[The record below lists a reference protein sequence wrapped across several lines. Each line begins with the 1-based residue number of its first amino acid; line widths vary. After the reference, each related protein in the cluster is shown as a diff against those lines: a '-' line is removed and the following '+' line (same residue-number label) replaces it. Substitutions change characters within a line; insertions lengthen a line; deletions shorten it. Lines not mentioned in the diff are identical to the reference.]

1 LLLMVPGLTLPAS
14 LLLVL
19 QVTRPCFTKHS
30 FETFVHLVTGM
41 VAQTGRRTVTGM
53 LTGAGLSRLWPH
65 HRAHAFFSRASWDP
79 DRLGL
84 RLARAVVEALLPAG
98 APILVVIDDTLLH
111 RAGKKVFGVLWAHD
125 GSGRGKDKLGYGNT
139 WVVCA
144 VVACLPFAARP
155 VALPVAARL
164 WRGRATASRTDL
176 ALDMV
181 HDLAALFPDR
191 TVHVTGDAAYHSK
204 KVAGLP
210 GPVTFT
216 TRLPRNAALSEPTPP
231 RTRKRGRPRKKGAA
245 LGSLAAIAKTATW
258 RLTVVERYGRTE
270 FVWITELECLWY
282 GAFKDL
288 PVRLVLVR
296 DLNSANPYD
305 LALITTDLDS
315 PADDLVERYGTR
327 WPIESVFEH
336 MRQDLGVGQA
346 RNRTRRA
353 VERTVPFGLAVY
365 TIIVL
370 WYTAH
375 GHHPADI
382 TDRRARQPW
391 YTTKTT
397 PAFSDMVAKLRRTII
412 ATRHIRNPAGQPRP
426 EEITAVIRAWEAAAA

>member
-1 LLLMVPGLTLPAS
+1 MVAGLTLPAS

-30 FETFVHLVTGM
+30 FETFCHLAAGL

-65 HRAHAFFSRASWDP
+65 RRAHVFFSQASWDP
-79 DRLGL
+79 DQLGL
-84 RLARAVVEALLPAG
+84 RLAGAVVEALLSAD
-98 APILVVIDDTLLH
+98 APILVVIDDTLLQ
-111 RAGKKVFGVLWAHD
+111 RVGKKVFGVLWAHD
-125 GSGRGKDKLGYGNT
+125 GSGRGKDKLGFGNT
-139 WVVCA
+139 WVTA
-144 VVACLPFAARP
+144 AIVVRLPFLTKP

-164 WRGRATASRTDL
+164 WRGKATASRTDL
-176 ALDMV
+176 ALEMV
-181 HDLAALFPDR
+181 HDLAAIFPDR
-191 TVHVTGDAAYHSK
+191 TIHVTGDAAYHSG
-204 KVAGLP
+204 KVADLP
-210 GPVTFT
+210 GSVTFT
-216 TRLPRNAALSEPTPP
+216 TRLPCNAALFEPTPP
-231 RTRKRGRPRKKGAA
+231 PTGKRGRPRKKGAA
-245 LGSLAAIAKTATW
+245 LGSLTAIANAATW
-258 RLTVVERYGRTE
+258 SLTVVERYGRTE
-270 FVWITELECLWY
+270 FVWVTSIECLWY

-296 DLNSANPYD
+296 DLDSTNPYD
-305 LALITTDLDS
+305 LALISTDLNS

-336 MRQDLGVGQA
+336 MRGDLGVGQA

-365 TIIVL
+365 TVVVL

-382 TDRRARQPW
+382 ADRRTWQPW

-397 PAFSDMVAKLRRTII
+397 PAFSDMVVKLRRTII
-412 ATRHIRNPAGQPRP
+412 AARHIRNPAGQPGP
-426 EEITAVIRAWEAAAA
+426 EEIAAVIRAWEAAAA